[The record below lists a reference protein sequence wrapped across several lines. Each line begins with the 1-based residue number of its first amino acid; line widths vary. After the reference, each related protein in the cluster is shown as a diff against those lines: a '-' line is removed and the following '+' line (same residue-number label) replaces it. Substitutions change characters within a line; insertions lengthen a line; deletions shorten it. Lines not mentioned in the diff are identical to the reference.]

1 MYQDKPKRQSKGS
14 RLETYTSCEI
24 LVITFSWYGKNLYWL
39 SLALINIGELCT
51 VHNQVPKAKVDKML
65 LWPNLWGQSF
75 SVTVLCRPAWMRISS
90 CSSATAWGDQ
100 SLLWRHLS
108 LQPTP
113 NSCHHNRFE
122 SHNCVNINVT
132 HKNSRD
138 IDIPNIGNS
147 TIAPAEISDFIKHSR
162 FYGVSVS
169 RAFPCF
175 SSILN

>member
-1 MYQDKPKRQSKGS
+1 M
-14 RLETYTSCEI
+14 
-24 LVITFSWYGKNLYWL
+24 ITFSWYGKNLYWL

-147 TIAPAEISDFIKHSR
+147 TMLQQKFPTLSNILVFTEFQFQELFPAFLVFWIRISSSKHTFTLSEVP
-162 FYGVSVS
+162 FWH
-169 RAFPCF
+169 
-175 SSILN
+175 

>member
-1 MYQDKPKRQSKGS
+1 MPQSPQWNENCPLWKS
-14 RLETYTSCEI
+14 AQLWAIYW
-24 LVITFSWYGKNLYWL
+24 LNLYWL
-39 SLALINIGELCT
+39 SLALINIGELCA

-147 TIAPAEISDFIKHSR
+147 TMLQQK
-162 FYGVSVS
+162 
-169 RAFPCF
+169 FPT
-175 SSILN
+175 LWAL